1 MRGWSWL
8 LWLLYRSNHP
18 PVTICAPQDS
28 LLEITLRSRVIE
40 KLSVALD
47 VCLFQHER
55 DPYLE
60 TKEDMEATEVRS
72 ILSHRVRTSFR
83 SNGM

>member
-1 MRGWSWL
+1 MISPT
-8 LWLLYRSNHP
+8 RSNDLRSLVRRSLCSP
-18 PVTICAPQDS
+18 PLCDVQDS

-55 DPYLE
+55 DPRAAINRV
-60 TKEDMEATEVRS
+60 DEVS
-72 ILSHRVRTSFR
+72 FLIYIEGTGLTSMYR
-83 SNGM
+83 K